1 MGLPTLSSLGIG
13 KPAHTPLILILAERS
28 GVDVQLRELKRVA
41 GRGAT
46 KQELDEF
53 QAIIAAITVQT
64 KLENGMA
71 ALSTS

>member
-1 MGLPTLSSLGIG
+1 M
-13 KPAHTPLILILAERS
+13 
-28 GVDVQLRELKRVA
+28 KRVA
-41 GRGAT
+41 GRRAT